1 MLLADLFVS
10 LALFAVL
17 VLFLHLLSRGDL
29 WPAPPDSRFELGWPR
44 GVQEEEPVHFRTE
57 LLTTAS
63 RDRASRDMGATRRP
77 ATHAA
82 GRGARIEPALSA
94 RQAPSR

>member
-10 LALFAVL
+10 LALIAIL
-17 VLFLHLLSRGDL
+17 VLFLHLLGGGDF
-29 WPAPPDSRFELGWPR
+29 WPAPPDSRFDLGWPR
-44 GVQEEEPVHFRTE
+44 GVQEEEPVRFRTE
-57 LLTTAS
+57 LLVPRS
-63 RDRASRDMGATRRP
+63 RDPLPDTGATKRP
-77 ATHAA
+77 ATNAA